1 MRKLIVFQ
9 KLCKMLIKWAI
20 MKLYSM
26 VIEITILFENLNTRR
41 KNALQEEK
49 LQAELCP
56 TLKRGNT
63 RILVWRTKED
73 YKSCLHNKKKENL
86 ETCI

>member
-1 MRKLIVFQ
+1 MCKLIVLQ

-26 VIEITILFENLNTRR
+26 VIERTISFENLNTRR

-49 LQAELCP
+49 ASSWVMSHAKKGEYKNSHLAYKRKIQELSP
-56 TLKRGNT
+56 
-63 RILVWRTKED
+63 
-73 YKSCLHNKKKENL
+73 
-86 ETCI
+86 